1 MTAAPVDMTLT
12 TEERLARIEE
22 RLPVPENVGPE
33 WIAQKLGISGS
44 YLRKAKYL
52 LPNFGVSDVP
62 GRLLWSLRLVGSWY
76 QTSLRDLE
84 AQWNQL
90 PESRKKAI
98 TQGWSK

>member
-1 MTAAPVDMTLT
+1 MIETEFRPLT
-12 TEERLARIEE
+12 TEERLERIEGI
-22 RLPVPENVGPE
+22 LPVPKNVGPE

-62 GRLLWSLRLVGSWY
+62 GRLLWSLKLVATWY
-76 QTSLRDLE
+76 EVSLRDRE

-98 TQGWSK
+98 TDGWKK